1 MTSQGDTSKGQMQS
15 YTSAEKATLLCCHH
29 KHTAHFQFAFTPAH
43 ALDQKHV
50 EVTEKINLCWKNNN
64 VHDKQPH

>member
-43 ALDQKHV
+43 ALD
-50 EVTEKINLCWKNNN
+50 
-64 VHDKQPH
+64 